1 MSVGLQ
7 LQLHKLNDKTLAYTN
22 LAYVN
27 PSDFNQLAGRQ
38 AGRGGVYI
46 FVKDVY
52 PFNLAAHPEVPAGKI
67 YLSSLQRE
75 FAQIPLDAVLNVTSF
90 TPSAENEIAGGKVVV
105 DVIGGGSSASS
116 SSGRLDL
123 DTKTL
128 QEILAQNYRGQP
140 FARGQ
145 MCCARYDKVALKF
158 TFVDVESKADVMKS
172 TSGRSMS
179 PRGGNR
185 GSSVSIL
192 SANGVANVEFKNGPS
207 HTTNILSSD
216 MKRQKVFK
224 ADFNF
229 GAMGIGG
236 LTSELETIFR
246 KAFAS
251 RLYPPALIKQMG
263 IKHVRGMMLYGPP
276 GTGKTTIARQLGKCL
291 HAREPVVKS
300 GPEMLNMYVGEGER
314 QIRELFQEAEQEQE
328 AEGDNSELHI
338 IIIDEIDAICK
349 QRGSSAGSSSTMDS
363 MVNQLLAKIDGV
375 NALNNIL
382 LIGMTNRLDMID
394 EALLRPGRLEV
405 KMEIGLANESGR
417 LEILQ
422 IHTELMKKSKR
433 LAADVDLQELAKMTK
448 NYSGAELEGIVR
460 AAVSYSLARKI
471 DFSNLGKEMTQ
482 EEIKDIAVTRAD
494 FIRAVEE
501 VVPIYGARDADF
513 NRTIE
518 FGMIE
523 YSKDFTHLRRT
534 LRLLIGQ
541 VQLQKSTV
549 RGNIDTVNSP
559 RQGPGSDGKQA
570 VNADGATGLQLS
582 SVLLSGHPKSGKTAL
597 AAHLVKEANFPF
609 VRFLSAQNF
618 IGMGEL
624 SKMNYVNKVFEDAYK
639 TDMSC
644 IIVDDI
650 EALMEYVPIG
660 QRFSNV
666 MFQGLK
672 QLIAK
677 KPPEGRKLFIFAT
690 TNSPEFIHAFDL
702 ASAFNYKFDVPDL
715 RKEVEK
721 EAVLKAQ
728 AGFDEDPKATKECV
742 SAAKMDLGV
751 KRLILNAKLA
761 KFKADTE
768 NISLVQAFLETLT
781 LGGY

>member
-1 MSVGLQ
+1 MSLQ
-7 LQLHKLNDKTLAYTN
+7 LQLYKLNDRNLAYTN
-22 LAYVN
+22 LVYVN
-27 PSDFNQLAGRQ
+27 PTDFAQLAGRNKPV
-38 AGRGGVYI
+38 GYVL
-46 FVKDVY
+46 VKDNY
-52 PFNLAAHPEVPAGKI
+52 PFSLSSHPDVPSGKI
-67 YLSSLQRE
+67 YLSSLQRD
-75 FAQIPLDAVLNVTSF
+75 FASIPLDAVLPVSSF
-90 TPSAENEIAGGKVVV
+90 APTADNEIAGGRVTV
-105 DVIGGGSSASS
+105 DVIGNTGGAPRLELDGSSL
-116 SSGRLDL
+116 RDL
-123 DTKTL
+123 VL
-128 QEILAQNYRGQP
+128 QNFRGQP
-140 FARGQ
+140 FSRGQ
-145 MCCARYDKVALKF
+145 MCCAKWERVALKF
-158 TFVDVESKADVMKS
+158 TFVELENKRDVMKNAGRS
-172 TSGRSMS
+172 PDSPRSGR
-179 PRGGNR
+179 GGDAAVK
-185 GSSVSIL
+185 SLCIL
-192 SANGVANVEFKNGPS
+192 SPSGVQQLEFKNGPS
-207 HTTNILSSD
+207 QTTSVLSSD
-216 MKRQKVFK
+216 MKRQQVFK
-224 ADFNF
+224 KDFNF

-236 LTSELETIFR
+236 LTTELETIFR

-251 RLYPPALIKQMG
+251 RLYPPALIRQLG
-263 IKHVRGMMLYGPP
+263 IKHVRGMMLHGPP

-291 HAREPVVKS
+291 HARDPIVKS

-314 QIRELFQEAEQEQE
+314 QIRELFAEAEKEQE
-328 AEGDNSELHI
+328 KEGENSELHI

-349 QRGSSAGSSSTMDS
+349 QRGSGREGNSTMDS

-417 LEILQ
+417 FEILQ
-422 IHTELMKKSKR
+422 IHTSDMKKAKR
-433 LAADVDLQELAKMTK
+433 LGPDVDLQELAKITK
-448 NYSGAELEGIVR
+448 NYSGAELEGVVR
-460 AAVSYSLARKI
+460 TAVSYALARKI
-471 DFSNLGKEMTQ
+471 DFSNLGKELTQ
-482 EEIKDIAVTRAD
+482 EEMKDLVVQRQD

-501 VVPIYGARDADF
+501 VVPIYGAKDADF
-513 NRTIE
+513 RRTIE

-523 YSKDFTHLRRT
+523 YSRSFTHLRRT

-541 VQLQKSTV
+541 V
-549 RGNIDTVNSP
+549 RGKIETDVNSP
-559 RQGPGSDGKQA
+559 RAGEAAKQQVA
-570 VNADGATGLQLS
+570 ADAATGLQLS
-582 SVLLSGHPKSGKTAL
+582 SVLLSGNPKSGKTAL
-597 AAHLVKEANFPF
+597 ACHLIKEANFPF

-624 SKMNYVNKVFEDAYK
+624 SKMNFINKVFEDAYK

-644 IIVDDI
+644 VIIDDI

-672 QLIAK
+672 QLVSK
-677 KPPEGRKLFIFAT
+677 KPPDGRKLFIICT
-690 TNSPEFIHAFDL
+690 TNAPEFIQNFDL
-702 ASAFNYKFDVPDL
+702 AASFNYKFDVPEL
-715 RKEVEK
+715 ANEAEK
-721 EAVLKAQ
+721 AEVLKKQ
-728 AGFDEDPKATKECV
+728 AGFDEDPKAVKECV